1 MSSYPLLST
10 RNGRTWD
17 ISANIIN
24 TTGAIT
30 CNGGAQTGTF
40 YSNNVSAIRVPSGPS
55 SARPSGLQGY
65 LRYDI
70 DNDSSSNF
78 LEYYDSL
85 ANAWIPL
92 APSPIVKSVTP
103 NFVTDVSGDAGYYNT
118 YPLLI
123 SGGNFLPGSTV
134 SYRDPSGIITNAPT
148 TYYYSGLQLG
158 ATVPSAVYNPV
169 PYKSPFSIIVTNPGN
184 YIGILN
190 NAITTTNSKLLT
202 VSGLTGGSY
211 SVRYLSTLSGITDT
225 SSNTIPYQS
234 GSTLYTF
241 TTTVNTTSTSI
252 FSVTPNFTGTITYL
266 VVAGGG
272 AGSDDGT
279 TTQGN
284 GGGGAGGYLTG
295 TLSVT
300 NGVAYSIQ
308 VGGGGAGVSG
318 QSAQPTAG
326 LSSTFASL
334 TAAGGGKGGYYQNQV
349 GGDGGSGG
357 GGGSGSSNA
366 AGGTATPGGQGN
378 NGGSGSSTGGGGGGG
393 GAVGLGAN
401 GSSLITG
408 TGGNGGAGAQNA
420 ISGANLYYAG
430 GAGGSPGGLG
440 NNGAGTLF
448 GGGGN
453 AASSSGG
460 NGISGTPGTGGGG
473 GASVAGPSSPSGN
486 TSGSGGSGIVILRFA
501 SFS

>member
-55 SARPSGLQGY
+55 SARPPGLPGY

-103 NFVTDVSGDAGYYNT
+103 TFVTDVSGAAGYYNT

-202 VSGLTGGSY
+202 VSGLTGGS
-211 SVRYLSTLSGITDT
+211 STVRYLSTLSGITDT
-225 SSNTIPYQS
+225 SSNTTPYQS

-272 AGSDDGT
+272 AGSDDGPT
-279 TTQGN
+279 TAGN

-300 NGVAYSIQ
+300 NGVAYSVQ

-318 QSAQPTAG
+318 QSAVPGTGAN
-326 LSSTFASL
+326 SIFASI
-334 TAAGGGKGGYYQNQV
+334 TSYGGGRGGYFSAQS
-349 GGDGGSGG
+349 GGPGGSGG
-357 GGGSGSSNA
+357 GGGANSG
-366 AGGTATPGGQGN
+366 GGGLGNTPTTTPSQGN
-378 NGGSGSSTGGGGGGG
+378 NGGSGGSSSGGGGGG
-393 GAVGLGAN
+393 GAGGTGSN
-401 GSSLITG
+401 GSGS
-408 TGGNGGAGAQNA
+408 GGNGGAGAQNT

-460 NGISGTPGTGGGG
+460 NGVNGTSGTGGGG
-473 GASVAGPSSPSGN
+473 GASVAGTSSPSGN

>member
-24 TTGAIT
+24 TTGAVT

-40 YSNNVSAIRVPSGPS
+40 YSNNVSAIRVPNGPS
-55 SARPSGLQGY
+55 STRPSGLQGY
-65 LRYDI
+65 IRYNTDL
-70 DNDSSSNF
+70 DASSNF
-78 LEYYDSL
+78 LEYFDSP

-92 APSPIVKSVTP
+92 APSPIIKSVTP
-103 NFVTDVSGDAGYYNT
+103 NFVTDTSGSSGYYNT

-134 SYRDPSGIITNAPT
+134 SYRDPSGIITSAPT

-190 NAITTTNSKLLT
+190 NAITATNSRTLS
-202 VSGLTGGSY
+202 VSGIIGGSS

-241 TTTVNTTSTSI
+241 TTSANTTTTSL

-279 TTQGN
+279 TTPGN
-284 GGGGAGGYLTG
+284 GGGGAGGYFTG
-295 TLSVT
+295 TLSVS
-300 NGVAYSIQ
+300 NGVSYSLQ
-308 VGGGGAGVSG
+308 VGGGGIAASG
-318 QSAQPTAG
+318 QSGAPGTG
-326 LSSTFASL
+326 GNSIFASI
-334 TAAGGGKGGYYQNQV
+334 TSYGGGRGGYYQDQA
-349 GGDGGSGG
+349 GGPGGSGG
-357 GGGSGSSNA
+357 GGGSANTSGLG
-366 AGGTATPGGQGN
+366 AGGSATPSGQGN
-378 NGGSGSSTGGGGGGG
+378 NGGQGGYSVYGGGGGG
-393 GAVGLGAN
+393 GAGGVGAN
-401 GSSLITG
+401 GSSVTSGI
-408 TGGNGGAGAQNA
+408 GGNGGAGLSNT
-420 ISGANLYYAG
+420 ISGGSVVYAG
-430 GAGGSPGGLG
+430 GGGGSPGGLG
-440 NNGAGTLF
+440 GS
-448 GGGGN
+448 GGGGS
-453 AASSSGG
+453 AAVAGGG
-460 NGISGTPGTGGGG
+460 NGVNGTPGTGGGG
-473 GASVAGPSSPSGN
+473 GASVGPLVNPPSNN